1 MLKIKWKTI
10 SQFED
15 SEQSPGF
22 LLWKTQLIWRR
33 QIERALAAYQLTQP
47 QFVIM
52 ASLGYLSAHGNTTS
66 QVELA
71 AHTLMDINTTSQV
84 LRTLEKRT
92 LIIRKKKAGNE
103 KTKYS
108 TLTNLGH
115 EVLKNAISAV
125 EKFDDDFFK
134 ILSVDDLKMVKGA
147 FSILIKE
154 NVKQL

>member
-33 QIERALAAYQLTQP
+33 QVEKALATYQLTQP

-52 ASLGYLSAHGNTTS
+52 ASIGYLTARGNIIS

-71 AHTLMDINTTSQV
+71 THTLMDINTTSQI
-84 LRTLEKRT
+84 LRTLEKKN
-92 LIIRKKKAGNE
+92 LII
-103 KTKYS
+103 
-108 TLTNLGH
+108 
-115 EVLKNAISAV
+115 
-125 EKFDDDFFK
+125 F
-134 ILSVDDLKMVKGA
+134 
-147 FSILIKE
+147 
-154 NVKQL
+154 

>member
-1 MLKIKWKTI
+1 MLKFKWKTI

-33 QIERALAAYQLTQP
+33 QIEKALATYQLTQP

-52 ASLGYLSAHGNTTS
+52 ASIGYLTAPGNIIS

-71 AHTLMDINTTSQV
+71 THTLMDINTTSQI
-84 LRTLEKRT
+84 LRTLEKKV
-92 LIIRKKKAGNE
+92 LIVRKNNAGNE

-108 TLTNLGH
+108 TLTDLGH
-115 EVLKNAISAV
+115 QTLKNAIAAV
-125 EKFDDDFFK
+125 EKFDNAFFSH
-134 ILSVDDLKMVKGA
+134 LAVHDLKIAKGML
-147 FSILIKE
+147 SLLIKE
-154 NVKQL
+154 NLK